1 MRPRE
6 GYLAGVVRAVP
17 RSCAVI
23 TNGNQDAD
31 REASEMRGGF
41 GFPRRSSSRPTCPK
55 KSNSRTAWP
64 ARRSGR
70 SSSSQRRQRRSACE
84 LAAMTASSTGTTS
97 TKTVHLRRAAPAHRN
112 RRKSSRHI
120 QRSYTIS
127 VASRALRS
135 QTVEYKQDRGAM
147 PEHDSVCDNQC
158 ATARKLLILK
168 TERCPSG

>member
-55 KSNSRTAWP
+55 KSNSTHSLAGSSF
-64 ARRSGR
+64 RSLIV
-70 SSSSQRRQRRSACE
+70 
-84 LAAMTASSTGTTS
+84 LAAA
-97 TKTVHLRRAAPAHRN
+97 KRVRARGD
-112 RRKSSRHI
+112 
-120 QRSYTIS
+120 
-127 VASRALRS
+127 
-135 QTVEYKQDRGAM
+135 DR
-147 PEHDSVCDNQC
+147 
-158 ATARKLLILK
+158 LLDGNDID
-168 TERCPSG
+168 